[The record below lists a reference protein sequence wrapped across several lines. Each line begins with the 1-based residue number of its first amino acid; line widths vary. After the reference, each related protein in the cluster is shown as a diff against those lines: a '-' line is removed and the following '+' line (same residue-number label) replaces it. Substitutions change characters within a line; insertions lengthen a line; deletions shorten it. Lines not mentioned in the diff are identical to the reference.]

1 MVTKKST
8 ATMSRIH
15 VQKKFDFIASLR
27 DNKEIGE
34 KDQPEFACKIVQGFC
49 HSSKIMDC
57 LQSIFKYQQ
66 KIQWHVFK
74 Y

>member
-49 HSSKIMDC
+49 HSSKIMIC
-57 LQSIFKYQQ
+57 LQSIFKYQ
-66 KIQWHVFK
+66 
-74 Y
+74 

>member
-27 DNKEIGE
+27 DNKEIE
-34 KDQPEFACKIVQGFC
+34 E
-49 HSSKIMDC
+49 
-57 LQSIFKYQQ
+57 
-66 KIQWHVFK
+66 
-74 Y
+74 